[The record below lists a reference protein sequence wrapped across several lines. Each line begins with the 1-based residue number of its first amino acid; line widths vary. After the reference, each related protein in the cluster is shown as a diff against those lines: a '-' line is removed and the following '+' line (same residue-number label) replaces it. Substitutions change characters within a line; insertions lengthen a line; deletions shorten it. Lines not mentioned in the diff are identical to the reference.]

1 MRGNPIIQETFIH
14 GALTPAP
21 WVGALRYAGK
31 VVSEAVFPPCCR
43 ACGAHWSVA
52 GRAETDARRGESEM
66 ALIDVFREIAR
77 PYLCPAC
84 IGAFEPLASPLCTR
98 CGKVF
103 ASRVG
108 EDHLCTRC
116 IRQPAAYRR
125 ARSAGVYSGGLMALI
140 QHLKY
145 RACLALKE
153 PLAGLLQEVFRRH
166 WAADEVDMVLP
177 IPLHIRR
184 WRERGFNQAQML
196 ADAWATSGGR
206 ADRDRGR
213 FPRGR
218 QILVRSK
225 PTRPQTG
232 LGKQARRRNIR
243 GAFSVIEPQAVK
255 GARLLLVDD
264 VYTTGATADEAAR
277 VLKRAGAACVDVLT
291 VARTM
296 PRNGSRS
303 PLTPIVSGSS
313 YD

>member
-1 MRGNPIIQETFIH
+1 MQETLNH
-14 GALTPAP
+14 SALAAPP

-31 VVSEAVFPPCCR
+31 VVAEAVFPPRCC
-43 ACGAHWSVA
+43 ACSARWSMA
-52 GRAETDARRGESEM
+52 GHAEADSGEGQPEGG
-66 ALIDVFREIAR
+66 LFDVFHAIAR

-84 IGAFEPLASPLCTR
+84 IDAFEPLASPLCIR
-98 CGKVF
+98 CGMVF
-103 ASRVG
+103 ASRVA
-108 EDHLCTRC
+108 EDHLCTHC
-116 IRQPAAYRR
+116 IRHPAAYRR

-145 RACLALKE
+145 HACLALSQ
-153 PLAGLLQEVFRRH
+153 PLAKLLQAVFRRH
-166 WAADEVDMVLP
+166 WTADEVDMVLP

-196 ADAWATSGGR
+196 ADAWAKAEGR
-206 ADRDRGR
+206 GNRDRGR
-213 FPRGR
+213 FPRAR
-218 QILVRSK
+218 HILVRRK

-243 GAFSVIEPQAVK
+243 GAFSVIAPQAVK
-255 GARLLLVDD
+255 SARILLVDD

-296 PRNGSRS
+296 PHRGFQRR
-303 PLTPIVSGSS
+303 LTPIGTGSA

>member
-1 MRGNPIIQETFIH
+1 MKGNPIIQETFRH
-14 GALTPAP
+14 GALTPTL

-31 VVSEAVFPPCCR
+31 VVSEAVFPPRCR
-43 ACGAHWSVA
+43 ACGIHLTAA
-52 GRAETDARRGESEM
+52 GRAETDLWGGESP
-66 ALIDVFREIAR
+66 AGLSDVFHKIAR
-77 PYLCPAC
+77 PYLCLAC
-84 IGAFEPLASPLCTR
+84 IGSFEPLASPLCTR

-108 EDHLCTRC
+108 EDHLCSRC
-116 IRQPAAYRR
+116 IRHPSAYRR
-125 ARSAGVYSGGLMALI
+125 ARSAGVYSGGLLALI

-145 RACLALKE
+145 RACLALGQ
-153 PLAGLLQEVFRRH
+153 PLAGLLQAVFHRH
-166 WAADEVDMVLP
+166 WSADEVDMVLP
-177 IPLHIRR
+177 IPLHIHR

-196 ADAWATSGGR
+196 TNAWEASAGR
-206 ADRDRGR
+206 ANRDRDR
-213 FPRGR
+213 FPRAR
-218 QILVRSK
+218 HILVRCK

-255 GARLLLVDD
+255 DARILLVDD

-296 PRNGSRS
+296 PH
-303 PLTPIVSGSS
+303 SGSQRRFTPTPS
-313 YD
+313 GSTYD